1 MCEPLRVSENVN
13 SMFGGASARTRPAKL
28 IRSKNK
34 LRITSFNSHHPVLDD
49 ELVVQE
55 PAGGAR
61 VDHMLL
67 PQHAGG
73 ERGLDNDRAAVELGS
88 DDVHG
93 AAVQLHAG
101 IQRALMRVEPGERG
115 QERGMDVQ

>member
-34 LRITSFNSHHPVLDD
+34 LRIVSFNSHHPVLDH

-55 PAGGAR
+55 PARGAR
-61 VDHMLL
+61 VDHVLL
-67 PQHAGG
+67 APDAGG
-73 ERGLDNDRAAVELGS
+73 ERGGVLARAAREGGLEADRAAVDSGGG
-88 DDVHG
+88 DTV
-93 AAVQLHAG
+93 
-101 IQRALMRVEPGERG
+101 
-115 QERGMDVQ
+115 